1 MIRDDRDDHDDHDDV
16 DVDVDV
22 AKDLRTCKLCDFL
35 YPTSKFSK
43 NRIELCRQSTWGCF
57 TYEGLGHFESC
68 TWRIMKTQPLTM
80 AFMEKNNMMI
90 YIYMW

>member
-1 MIRDDRDDHDDHDDV
+1 MMIHNGHDEHDEHDDRDDHDDHDDV

-43 NRIELCRQSTWGCF
+43 NRIELCRQST
-57 TYEGLGHFESC
+57 
-68 TWRIMKTQPLTM
+68 
-80 AFMEKNNMMI
+80 
-90 YIYMW
+90 